1 MGGLA
6 RHGNGSVRLRTD
18 RGFGNSGGYNP
29 RSPDV
34 VVAVNSRSPRTG
46 QTTARKRRARIGVGR
61 ACDTVLGRADEVNEQ
76 TRCLDFT
83 YHRGIQDM
91 QLKPDRTRQK
101 GGCEGQKDG
110 QSQIGK
116 GA

>member
-18 RGFGNSGGYNP
+18 RGFGNSGGYHP
-29 RSPDV
+29 RS
-34 VVAVNSRSPRTG
+34 
-46 QTTARKRRARIGVGR
+46 KRRARIGVGR

-91 QLKPDRTRQK
+91 QLKPDRTHQK